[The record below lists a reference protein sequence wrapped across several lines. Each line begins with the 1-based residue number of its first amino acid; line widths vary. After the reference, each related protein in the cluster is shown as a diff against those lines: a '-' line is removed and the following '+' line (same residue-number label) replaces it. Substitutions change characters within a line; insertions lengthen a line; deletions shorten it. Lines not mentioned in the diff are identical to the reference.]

1 MPQFAVV
8 LGGGAARG
16 AAHIGV
22 LRALAEADLQ
32 PDLVVGV
39 SVGAIVGA
47 AYCREVDPQ
56 KAVARLSLLAQRLQG
71 EMAGLPPFKRFQRAL
86 QILSYRNRRAV
97 LEKDLALR
105 GLSFSHLCT
114 PFLVTATRLLPFGRE
129 VLGTSQEKS
138 VVEAVLASSALPS
151 HLPIRA
157 DGRLYLDGG
166 LTGNLPTLVAARAGA
181 KIILAVNLGFIFKR
195 RDLLFPW
202 TWMDRLWEVQ
212 MRREM
217 EVSRRMGAFVVELFS
232 PEVEAE
238 SVLAFE
244 RLDKLEELGYKA
256 CLNLVPALTGAI
268 ERNRQPH
275 P

>member
-47 AYCREVDPQ
+47 AYCCEVDPQ
-56 KAVARLSLLAQRLQG
+56 KALARLSLLAQRLQG
-71 EMAGLPPFKRFQRAL
+71 EMGGLPPFQRFQRAL

-97 LEKDLALR
+97 LEEDLALR
-105 GLSFSHLCT
+105 GLSFSHLHT
-114 PFLVTATRLLPFGRE
+114 PFLVTATRLLPLGRE
-129 VLGTSQEKS
+129 VLGMSQEES

-151 HLPIRA
+151 HLPIRVN
-157 DGRLYLDGG
+157 GRLYVDGG
-166 LTGNLPTLVAARAGA
+166 LTGNLPTLVAARVRA
-181 KIILAVNLGFIFKR
+181 KVILAVNLGFIFKR
-195 RDLLFPW
+195 REGPLLFPW
-202 TWMDRLWEVQ
+202 TLVDRLWEAQ

-217 EVSRRMGAFVVELFS
+217 EVSRRLGAFVVELFS

-268 ERNRQPH
+268 ERNR
-275 P
+275 